1 MCSWPDTR
9 VRLPAPVLCTTL
21 LEADPAVVSHPNVAE
36 IFIRIQTDGTIT
48 PKEAF
53 IAVCQKLLR
62 DFTHLSQEFAREWEL
77 RRMVNEGEQQNQD
90 GNS

>member
-1 MCSWPDTR
+1 MAGYKSMSLPSGRNVSLRIMELTR
-9 VRLPAPVLCTTL
+9 IT
-21 LEADPAVVSHPNVAE
+21 VSHPNVAE
-36 IFIRIQTDGTIT
+36 IFIRIQTDGSIT

-53 IAVCQKLLR
+53 VAVCQKLLR

-90 GNS
+90 GNV

>member
-1 MCSWPDTR
+1 MELTR
-9 VRLPAPVLCTTL
+9 IT
-21 LEADPAVVSHPNVAE
+21 VSHPNVAE
-36 IFIRIQTDGTIT
+36 IFIRIQTDGSIT

-53 IAVCQKLLR
+53 VAVCQKLLR

-90 GNS
+90 GNV